1 MLHLHGSGQGL
12 LCSHSENLVLE
23 GIIDGAAILEG
34 PVLWGRQLDPTKRK
48 RQLHCWKP
56 IFAQKVEH
64 YITMAATLENDR
76 EAAGCE
82 LALPGLFVDGGCM
95 DSDEGGM
102 VQGEKSSV

>member
-1 MLHLHGSGQGL
+1 
-12 LCSHSENLVLE
+12 
-23 GIIDGAAILEG
+23 
-34 PVLWGRQLDPTKRK
+34 
-48 RQLHCWKP
+48 
-56 IFAQKVEH
+56 
-64 YITMAATLENDR
+64 MAATLENDR